1 MINAINKCRAS
12 ANSSSQSEMG
22 KKCRKPEPNICE
34 HVDNHHKVVMIRCWP
49 NRNVTNTQRWR
60 VLIMMWTP
68 CICVRSCLQKI
79 VSGAL
84 LSSMFSLNWK
94 IQHTEYWYT
103 KTTNILYLDIW
114 PTRKNWILLFC
125 YTLIF
130 LQRFLYIDLT

>member
-1 MINAINKCRAS
+1 MPSTNAAPQLIVRAKVRW
-12 ANSSSQSEMG
+12 E

-60 VLIMMWTP
+60 VLIMTWTP

-84 LSSMFSLNWK
+84 LSSMFFIELNTR
-94 IQHTEYWYT
+94 HTEYCDTQRWTISYFCHICYHICIST
-103 KTTNILYLDIW
+103 LDTW
-114 PTRKNWILLFC
+114 LLISGWAC
-125 YTLIF
+125 SWWS
-130 LQRFLYIDLT
+130 